1 MSRHDINDILED
13 FESTA
18 KTTPVSVNIC
28 NELTTAMINE
38 RMAPELLPY
47 NHQLMA
53 KVLLKLSA
61 QQQYLLDAHEYGD
74 ANVESGVIS
83 SDFKLQLMIIETD
96 IERVNYLVR
105 LYLRTRISKLDNFSL
120 FYIRKSNIE
129 LDVDVEPETKST
141 NKNAKPSHLSDEEL
155 EYIHNHFR
163 IMSDLFNNSF
173 LKKLPRLLALLDE
186 TSPESMITE
195 PDLNEPVFF
204 RSLSRE
210 TIRIDGEDELDIIHD
225 GVYVARYRLVQSY
238 VHKGDIVL
246 I

>member
-1 MSRHDINDILED
+1 MANRNKSDINDILQD
-13 FESTA
+13 FENTA
-18 KTTPVSVNIC
+18 KRPSPLENVC
-28 NELTTAMINE
+28 DELTRAMINE

-47 NHQLMA
+47 KHQLMQ
-53 KVLLKLSA
+53 KVLLRLSS

-74 ANVESGVIS
+74 TNVESGVIS

-96 IERVNYLVR
+96 IERLNYLVR

-120 FYIRKSNIE
+120 FYIRK
-129 LDVDVEPETKST
+129 T
-141 NKNAKPSHLSDEEL
+141 NLQLQLQSSDQGHLSDLSEEEL

-204 RSLSRE
+204 KSLSQE
-210 TIRIDGEDELDIIHD
+210 TIRIDGDDELDIVHD
-225 GVYVARYRLVQSY
+225 GIYVARYRLVQPY
-238 VHKGDIVL
+238 VHTGDIVL